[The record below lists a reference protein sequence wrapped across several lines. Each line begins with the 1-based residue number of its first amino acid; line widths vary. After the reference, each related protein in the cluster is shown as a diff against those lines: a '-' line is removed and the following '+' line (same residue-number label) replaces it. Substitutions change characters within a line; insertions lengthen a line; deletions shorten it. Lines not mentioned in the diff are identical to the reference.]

1 MAFVARAAV
10 TDMKIGI
17 GVNYLRALNCE
28 SWLLRDQ
35 WKERLRCPMCRRSGW
50 ASLSQGNEANAPT
63 IDEVSEGF
71 RAETTAQGLTFLCV
85 ACAVE
90 VVP

>member
-1 MAFVARAAV
+1 MALIARAAI

-35 WKERLRCPMCRRSGW
+35 WKERLRSP
-50 ASLSQGNEANAPT
+50 LPH
-63 IDEVSEGF
+63 
-71 RAETTAQGLTFLCV
+71 
-85 ACAVE
+85 
-90 VVP
+90 VPQERLGQPITGQ